1 MQGHYIQNEGQMI
14 LLDAKVSPDE
24 TFHPAV
30 FFADSHDAKIQIIN
44 ENNLQEFYFLQVRD
58 LKLINII

>member
-44 ENNLQEFYFLQVRD
+44 ENSL
-58 LKLINII
+58 